1 MRKKNINKD
10 NQLIAFLTNILHMK
24 NDSEHMTTNFP
35 KTNEHCNKVLIAN
48 TASSDINDFEQRDNK
63 VNDRTNVSLDNKDT
77 ETSDIIRNNRENS
90 TKYIRKGTHLQDFP
104 LKFVPTFDKHIAD
117 AANES
122 SVSSSSSMIPKK
134 QLNETNGSNIKTKIK
149 AFVYNSRDGLASY
162 NKTIRVVTNLRVPQ
176 DASHTSV
183 ARLSTTDDHVFSTA
197 CTDAFLKIRPP
208 HDNTLIISSS
218 ESIDDVSTTDF
229 DDNNNVE
236 MNYSNDIKND
246 PPKIC
251 TEREAYLPI
260 NTNSPKVASEVR
272 KYPMK
277 SSTKYGSPDMIGIT
291 ETGNNVEN
299 ELVNVDPEHVFPP
312 MPIPTD
318 SHDHVYN
325 SITDQ
330 MVDAL
335 IRSINNNDT
344 SNGISDL
351 ILSSGISKV
360 TSVDNVTTLHAF
372 SIQLATPPTNIIS
385 INNCIIIVFLGHIS
399 IFVSNNPPQI
409 ILHIS
414 PNDIIFIRSNK
425 TNDNSK
431 TKNQNSNVSSTSHS
445 NITPGNNFN
454 FSVFYQKN
462 LH

>member
-1 MRKKNINKD
+1 MR
-10 NQLIAFLTNILHMK
+10 
-24 NDSEHMTTNFP
+24 S
-35 KTNEHCNKVLIAN
+35 
-48 TASSDINDFEQRDNK
+48 
-63 VNDRTNVSLDNKDT
+63 
-77 ETSDIIRNNRENS
+77 
-90 TKYIRKGTHLQDFP
+90 
-104 LKFVPTFDKHIAD
+104 
-117 AANES
+117 
-122 SVSSSSSMIPKK
+122 KK
-134 QLNETNGSNIKTKIK
+134 QLNETNGSNVKTKIK

-176 DASHTSV
+176 HASNTSV
-183 ARLSTTDDHVFSTA
+183 ARLSTIDDHVFSTV

-251 TEREAYLPI
+251 PEREAYLPI
-260 NTNSPKVASEVR
+260 NTNSPKVASEVS
-272 KYPMK
+272 KYLMK

-351 ILSSGISKV
+351 ILSSGMSKV
-360 TSVDNVTTLHAF
+360 AFVDNVTTLHAF
-372 SIQLATPPTNIIS
+372 NIQLATPPTNIIS

-399 IFVSNNPPQI
+399 IFLSNNPPQI
-409 ILHIS
+409 ILHTS

-425 TNDNSK
+425 TNDTSK
-431 TKNQNSNVSSTSHS
+431 TKNQNSNVSVTSLYIIHPS
-445 NITPGNNFN
+445 NNLN
-454 FSVFYQKN
+454 FSELYKKTYAKVFKKIICSYFPSRDTITEFYNSPVGSTQI
-462 LH
+462 